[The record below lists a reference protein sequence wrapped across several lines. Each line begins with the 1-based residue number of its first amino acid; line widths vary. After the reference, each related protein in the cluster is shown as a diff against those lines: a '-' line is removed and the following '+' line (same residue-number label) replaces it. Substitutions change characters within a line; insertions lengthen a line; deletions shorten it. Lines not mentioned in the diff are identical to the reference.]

1 MKKFIIIT
9 LAALVAAVTLC
20 SATANLSGIT
30 STGTVRFESSSVP
43 ALNFSMPMSRAAE
56 IFRLMP
62 ESVTSVCVNEYA
74 AVRDKS
80 LRSSSFTHQGVK
92 IRKSGENPS
101 MTFVFTAPGYKVTV
115 SDVSWEELD
124 LLFNETDRNR

>member
-101 MTFVFTAPGYKVTV
+101 MTVGFTAP
-115 SDVSWEELD
+115 
-124 LLFNETDRNR
+124 F